1 MSLAPCTCGEAHPHV
16 VMERRTEDGKLI
28 ELSSDGAMAVT
39 WARSYIAGPMR
50 TAEGQERALKVGRAI
65 LSWAETMPED
75 EIADL
80 YRRGR
85 KLDPA
90 PDSLA
95 DLRKR
100 LEGAAKLPLLAW
112 RVTGADRQGRPT
124 ERHARLPRLRWP
136 GMWVLDTCGGPGSS
150 RGRYHLLAVVGA
162 NAAGDVTLSATGL
175 EFRTLAALWAHLLG
189 A

>member
-1 MSLAPCTCGEAHPHV
+1 
-16 VMERRTEDGKLI
+16 MERRTEDGRLI

-39 WARSYIAGPMR
+39 WARSYVAGPMR
-50 TAEGQERALKVGRAI
+50 TSEGQERALKVGRVI
-65 LSWAETMPED
+65 LAWAETMPED

-100 LEGAAKLPLLAW
+100 LEGAAKLPPLAW
-112 RVTGADRQGRPT
+112 RTTSADRQGRPT
-124 ERHARLPRLRWP
+124 ERYARLPRLRWP

-150 RGRYHLLAVVGA
+150 RGRYQLMAQIGA
-162 NAAGDVTLSATGL
+162 KASGDVTVKPMGL
-175 EFRTLAALWAHLLG
+175 AFKTLAELWAHLS
-189 A
+189 AS